1 MHAKSRLEYKFAF
14 ASCPIT
20 EQQTRCCALTSFTPP
35 RPSLVQRVRTH
46 SLQAQYTWEIGLA
59 LADPVYPMRFLQGAG
74 VACLALATLFAVQCV
89 AKDAAFF
96 EDFGSGW
103 DSRWVQSKDDKYN
116 GKFAAESP
124 KNLDDQALKV
134 TQQHLQTQTMVGSQC
149 ARATYPLF

>member
-1 MHAKSRLEYKFAF
+1 
-14 ASCPIT
+14 
-20 EQQTRCCALTSFTPP
+20 
-35 RPSLVQRVRTH
+35 
-46 SLQAQYTWEIGLA
+46 
-59 LADPVYPMRFLQGAG
+59 MRYFRGAG

-103 DSRWVQSKDDKYN
+103 DSRWVQSGDGKYN

-134 TQQHLQTQTMVGSQC
+134 TRQEEHRLWCHKTFHHVELNTD
-149 ARATYPLF
+149 

>member
-1 MHAKSRLEYKFAF
+1 MSRLEYKFVF

-20 EQQTRCCALTSFTPP
+20 GQQTRCFALTSFTPP
-35 RPSLVQRVRTH
+35 RPLLVPRVSTN
-46 SLQAQYTWEIGLA
+46 SLQAQYTRGIGLA
-59 LADPVYPMRFLQGAG
+59 LADPVRPMRSLQGAG
-74 VACLALATLFAVQCV
+74 VVCLALATLFAVQCV

-134 TQQHLQTQTMVGSQC
+134 TQQH
-149 ARATYPLF
+149 